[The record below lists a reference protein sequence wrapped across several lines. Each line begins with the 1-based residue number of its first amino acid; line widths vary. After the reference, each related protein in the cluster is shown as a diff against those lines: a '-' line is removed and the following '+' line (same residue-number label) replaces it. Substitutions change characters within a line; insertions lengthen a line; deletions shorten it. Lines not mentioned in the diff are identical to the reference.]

1 MGNENAA
8 ADVNELLSKVQS
20 TSSCLPVPNKA
31 ANGVVQRSKNGTKFT
46 NGKCVCVQTIRYGWH
61 DFVLQMLR

>member
-31 ANGVVQRSKNGTKFT
+31 ANGVVQCSKNGTKCT
-46 NGKCVCVQTIRYGWH
+46 NGKCMCADYT
-61 DFVLQMLR
+61 L